1 MMRSA
6 IAVAMMAVVGMS
18 SAEARQLGG
27 INKGLSI
34 AKKAND
40 VRDLSMT
47 DAEEQALGKNVS
59 DKIRARYGVVQDAN
73 AHKYVSL
80 VGLALAQSSTRP
92 ALPWTFI
99 VLDTDGVNAFA
110 APGGYIH
117 VTKGALALAKNE
129 SELACLL
136 AHEITHVTAK
146 HTIRALQKTK
156 AVQMGASETLSGSSA
171 LMEKAVNAVYQNIV
185 DKGFGREDENESD
198 EVGAA
203 LANKIGYAPNG
214 LVTFLTSLKERNKS
228 KTEKSGLFASHPQM
242 QERLDRI
249 NKQIATQK
257 LAAKATLQPRYAK
270 NITFTLVDIDALT
283 AVAAG
288 SAGLTGGGE
297 AKKEEPKKEEPKK
310 EEPKKGRF
318 GMPKSLTGSGG
329 EQKQASTTASGGA
342 RGGVPDEKDAKGG
355 PNPALVAVKLSP
367 ADVAA
372 FKKEGGLS

>member
-1 MMRSA
+1 MKKYLVLV
-6 IAVAMMAVVGMS
+6 IALAAGAS
-18 SAEARQLGG
+18 PSYAQLGG
-27 INKGLSI
+27 LGKGLQI

-40 VRDLSMT
+40 VRDLAMT
-47 DAEEQALGKNVS
+47 DAEEQQLGQNVS
-59 DKIRARYGVVQDAN
+59 QKIRARYGVVQDAN
-73 AHKYVSL
+73 VHKYVSL

-110 APGGYIH
+110 APGGYVH
-117 VTKGALALAKNE
+117 VTRGALALANNE

-146 HTIRALQKTK
+146 HTIRAIQKTK

-171 LMEKAVNAVYQNIV
+171 LMERAVNAVYGNIV
-185 DKGFGREDENESD
+185 DKGFGRDDENESD
-198 EVGAA
+198 EVGAV

-214 LVTFLTSLKERNKS
+214 LVTFLTSLKERNKN
-228 KTEKSGLFASHPQM
+228 KTAKSGLFATHPQM

-249 NKQIATQK
+249 TKQITTQK
-257 LAAKATLQPRYAK
+257 LTASATLAERYKK
-270 NITFTLVDIDALT
+270 NITYQLVDPDAL
-283 AVAAG
+283 VALEAG
-288 SAGLTGGGE
+288 SAGLTGAN
-297 AKKEEPKKEEPKK
+297 AKEPPKEEPKK
-310 EEPKKGRF
+310 EEPKKGKF
-318 GMPKSLTGSGG
+318 GLPKMLAPGGG
-329 EQKQASTTASGGA
+329 EQKNAQVMASGGA

-355 PNPALVAVKLSP
+355 SNPATVAVKLSP

>member
-1 MMRSA
+1 MLRSA
-6 IAVAMMAVVGMS
+6 IAVAVIAMVGVS
-18 SAEARQLGG
+18 NADAKQLGG

-47 DAEEQALGKNVS
+47 DAEEQELGKNVS
-59 DKIRARYGVVQDAN
+59 EKIRARYGVVQDAN

-99 VLDTDGVNAFA
+99 ILDTDGVNAFA

-146 HTIRALQKTK
+146 HTIRAIQKTK

-203 LANKIGYAPNG
+203 LANKVGYAPNG

-249 NKQIATQK
+249 NKQITTQK

-270 NITFTLVDIDALT
+270 NITFTLVDIEALT

-288 SAGLTGGGE
+288 SAGLTGGTE
-297 AKKEEPKKEEPKK
+297 AKKEEPKK

-318 GMPKSLTGSGG
+318 GMPKSLTGGGG

-355 PNPALVAVKLSP
+355 SNPALVAVKLSP

>member
-1 MMRSA
+1 
-6 IAVAMMAVVGMS
+6 
-18 SAEARQLGG
+18 
-27 INKGLSI
+27 
-34 AKKAND
+34 
-40 VRDLSMT
+40 
-47 DAEEQALGKNVS
+47 
-59 DKIRARYGVVQDAN
+59 
-73 AHKYVSL
+73 
-80 VGLALAQSSTRP
+80 
-92 ALPWTFI
+92 
-99 VLDTDGVNAFA
+99 
-110 APGGYIH
+110 IH

-156 AVQMGASETLSGSSA
+156 AVQMGASESLSGSSA

-270 NITFTLVDIDALT
+270 NITFT
-283 AVAAG
+283 
-288 SAGLTGGGE
+288 
-297 AKKEEPKKEEPKK
+297 
-310 EEPKKGRF
+310 
-318 GMPKSLTGSGG
+318 
-329 EQKQASTTASGGA
+329 
-342 RGGVPDEKDAKGG
+342 
-355 PNPALVAVKLSP
+355 
-367 ADVAA
+367 
-372 FKKEGGLS
+372 

>member
-1 MMRSA
+1 MMRNA
-6 IAVAMMAVVGMS
+6 IAVAVVAVVGV
-18 SAEARQLGG
+18 SAADARQLGG

-40 VRDLSMT
+40 VRDLQMT
-47 DAEEQALGKNVS
+47 DAEEQQLGQNVS
-59 DKIRARYGVVQDAN
+59 EKIRQRYGVVQDAN
-73 AHKYVSL
+73 VHKYVSL

-92 ALPWTFI
+92 NLPWTFI

-110 APGGYIH
+110 APGGYVHI
-117 VTKGALALAKNE
+117 TRGALALAKNE

-146 HTIRALQKTK
+146 HTVRAIQKTK

-171 LMEKAVNAVYQNIV
+171 LMEKAVNAVYSNIV
-185 DKGFGREDENESD
+185 DKGFGRDDENESD
-198 EVGAA
+198 EVGAV
-203 LANKIGYAPNG
+203 LANKVGYAPNG
-214 LVTFLTSLKERNKS
+214 LVTFLTSLKERNKN

-249 NKQIATQK
+249 TKQIASQK
-257 LAAKATLQPRYAK
+257 LTASATLQPRYAK
-270 NITFTLVDIDALT
+270 NISFTLVDPDALT
-283 AVAAG
+283 AVAPG

-297 AKKEEPKKEEPKK
+297 APKKEEPKK

-318 GMPKSLTGSGG
+318 GLSKLAGASGG

-355 PNPALVAVKLSP
+355 SNPAIVAVKLAP

>member
-6 IAVAMMAVVGMS
+6 IAVAVMTIVGVS
-18 SAEARQLGG
+18 SVDARQLGG

-47 DAEEQALGKNVS
+47 DAEEQLLGQNVS
-59 DKIRARYGVVQDAN
+59 EKIRQRYGVVQDAN

-92 ALPWTFI
+92 NLPWTFI
-99 VLDTDGVNAFA
+99 ILDTDGVNAFA

-146 HTIRALQKTK
+146 HTIRAIQKTK

-249 NKQIATQK
+249 NKQIASQK
-257 LAAKATLQPRYAK
+257 LMAKATLPERYTK
-270 NITFTLVDIDALT
+270 NIHFTLVDPDALT

-288 SAGLTGGGE
+288 SAGLTGGNAE
-297 AKKEEPKKEEPKK
+297 AKKEEPKK

-318 GMPKSLTGSGG
+318 GLPKSLSGTGG

>member
-1 MMRSA
+1 MKRYLFLV
-6 IAVAMMAVVGMS
+6 IALAAGAS
-18 SAEARQLGG
+18 TSYAGQLGG
-27 INKGLSI
+27 LGKGLQI

-40 VRDLSMT
+40 VRDLAMT
-47 DAEEQALGKNVS
+47 DAEEQQLGQNVS
-59 DKIRARYGVVQDAN
+59 EKIRRRYGVMQDAN
-73 AHKYVSL
+73 VHKYVSL

-117 VTKGALALAKNE
+117 ITRGALALANNE

-146 HTIRALQKTK
+146 HTIRAIQKTK

-171 LMEKAVNAVYQNIV
+171 LMEKAVNAVYENIV
-185 DKGFGREDENESD
+185 DKGFGRDDENESD

-203 LANKIGYAPNG
+203 LANKVGYAPNG
-214 LVTFLTSLKERNKS
+214 LVTFLTSLKERNKN
-228 KTEKSGLFASHPQM
+228 KTAKSGLFATHPQM

-249 NKQIATQK
+249 NKQIKAQK
-257 LAAKATLQPRYAK
+257 LMASATAADRYKK
-270 NITFTLVDIDALT
+270 NISFTLVDPDALT
-283 AVAAG
+283 AIEAG
-288 SAGLTGGGE
+288 SAGAVGGNT
-297 AKKEEPKKEEPKK
+297 AKEPPKEEAKK

-318 GMPKSLTGSGG
+318 GLPKMLAPGGG
-329 EQKQASTTASGGA
+329 EQKNAQVMASGGA

-355 PNPALVAVKLSP
+355 SNPAIVAVKLSP

-372 FKKEGGLS
+372 FKKDGGLS